1 MLKVAEKGIVKAIVK
16 AALEDGYLV
25 GAAAGESA
33 DIDPCNSLEKIL
45 EAAFSYD
52 CVNLELDPNGNKKLN
67 SGWISLDFF
76 EDGKNIISNYSMG
89 IEDFVKSLNYK
100 KVELNLIDL

>member
-1 MLKVAEKGIVKAIVK
+1 MLRNTEKAITATIVKTAI
-16 AALEDGYLV
+16 EQGYLV
-25 GAAAGESA
+25 SAGAGESA
-33 DIDPCNSLEKIL
+33 DCDLTDDL
-45 EAAFSYD
+45 QTVLDAAFSYD